1 MDSLEMYKRL
11 SSEDKHNLIAY
22 CIYDSIY
29 TVATNENYSISD
41 EEVKRIKDLSY
52 YAYLKDEY
60 YNLSPTRISDFITEN
75 HIKKN
80 TSLDEL
86 EKMSW
91 SVLLEKVD
99 NNYNLYSK
107 DGMER

>member
-1 MDSLEMYKRL
+1 M
-11 SSEDKHNLIAY
+11 
-22 CIYDSIY
+22 
-29 TVATNENYSISD
+29 
-41 EEVKRIKDLSY
+41 SY

>member
-1 MDSLEMYKRL
+1 MSFLL
-11 SSEDKHNLIAY
+11 FITT
-22 CIYDSIY
+22 Y
-29 TVATNENYSISD
+29 TLATNENYSISD